1 LPLRPPGGGLT
12 LALQINGAQALGR
25 LLLAAQVREVF
36 GIVGGKLGPLLHAV
50 AQQVQLRFVEVRQRG
65 RGAMMA
71 AATHAAPGRIAVALG
86 EMGPGGLNMASGLG
100 VALNN
105 NLPLQCTSVCLAFET
120 RTSESAVARL
130 RLQSKSL

>member
-1 LPLRPPGGGLT
+1 M
-12 LALQINGAQALGR
+12 ALQINGAQALVR

-50 AQQVQLRFVEVRQRG
+50 AQQEQLRFVGVRHEG
-65 RGAMMA
+65 TGPMMA
-71 AATHAAPGRIAVALG
+71 AAAHAAPGRIAVALG

-105 NLPLQCTSVCLAFET
+105 NLPLQWTSVCLAFET
-120 RTSESAVARL
+120 RTSESAVARR

>member
-1 LPLRPPGGGLT
+1 
-12 LALQINGAQALGR
+12 
-25 LLLAAQVREVF
+25 
-36 GIVGGKLGPLLHAV
+36 
-50 AQQVQLRFVEVRQRG
+50 
-65 RGAMMA
+65 MA

-120 RTSESAVARL
+120 RTCESPVARL
-130 RLQSKSL
+130 RLQPKSLWRTSGAVCRRGTSSNRTAGALKRGLYGGAEGRETLRIVDPAATIPREADMA